1 MSTKSE
7 EFQKWLRQIEKKWQQ
22 EWETEKVFEADPVSG
37 KPKFFITVAYPYV
50 NSPQHI
56 GHGRTYGMTDTY
68 ARFKRMQGMN
78 VLYPQGFHYT
88 GTPIL
93 AMAKRIA
100 EGDEEIISDFKNVYH
115 VPDELITE
123 FQDPLKLAR
132 YFHEEIRAGMK
143 AMGFSIDWRREF
155 TTIDP
160 IYQKFIEWQ
169 FQKLHE
175 KGFLTKGSH
184 PVGWC
189 PKCGNAVGMHDTLHD
204 KEPEIG
210 EVTVLKIP
218 FEGKIMPTATYRP
231 ETIFGLT
238 NIFINPDITYKIVV
252 IDGEEWILSQEAI
265 FKLRHQ
271 AWEIKEIENGEI
283 LGKDLIEKYAEHPLS
298 GEKLP
303 ILPADFVDPAYG
315 TGIVMSV
322 PAHAPFDYIALIDLE
337 RSSSVPTIKKLAKS
351 IESIPV
357 IQVEGFGEIP
367 AKDAIE
373 QFNVKDQNDPAVEK
387 ATDEVYSREF
397 HTGTMLDNTGE
408 YAGLPVTKAKDR
420 VHEDLIA
427 QGKAKLM
434 YELTNR
440 PVFCRCGTECVVH
453 VMPNQWF
460 LDYGIP
466 RWKELAYNCLNE
478 MAITPEKLRHEFERV
493 FDWLSRR
500 ACARKSGLGTPF
512 PYDPTW
518 IIESLSDSTIYM
530 AYYTLAKAIN
540 QYNLNDV
547 DFSNEVFDYVFLG
560 KRTGV
565 LGVTATGSRITQEI
579 IEEMRADF
587 SYYYPLDSR
596 NSGRDLVPNHL
607 SFFVFNHVAIFP
619 KEYWPRQIFVNGS
632 VLMEGE
638 SMSKS
643 LGNII
648 PIREAVGQYSADLIR
663 LTVLY
668 GASLLTDADFNPK
681 LVRWITRQMEKL
693 KDLAAQYEGIQS
705 DIDKQALQLIDKWI
719 LAILQERIASVTRFL
734 EIGETR
740 DALQQI
746 LYSLNQDIE
755 IYLQIKTILSENVGD
770 AVTKA
775 VMRRIIETGIKPLA
789 PFAPHFCEELWEI
802 LGNKKFVSTE
812 VWPTVDLS
820 YEDEEV
826 RLAVEMVLKTIQDV
840 KDIKGVLKEE
850 PLKGNLILAPQW
862 KYDLFK
868 VLSDLISKGTSSKEL
883 VPLAMRNEQFR
894 MMGKEAVGLVNAFV
908 KESPRFTSQM
918 NESTA
923 LNELKRFIEKET
935 HLDTIEITTT
945 DEVQGAARVKAKQA
959 RPGRPAIYLE

>member
-1 MSTKSE
+1 MKLE
-7 EFQKWLRQIEKKWQQ
+7 EFQQWLREIEKKWQQ
-22 EWETEKVFEADPVSG
+22 KWETEKIFEADPTPG

-100 EGDEEIISDFKNVYH
+100 EGDEELISDFKNVYH
-115 VPDELITE
+115 VPDELIPE
-123 FQDPLKLAR
+123 FQDPLKLAK

-169 FQKLHE
+169 FRKLHE

-238 NIFINPDITYKIVV
+238 NVFINPEITYKIVG

-271 AWEIKEIENGEI
+271 AWDIQEIENGEI
-283 LGKDLIEKYAEHPLS
+283 LGKDLIKKHAEHPLS
-298 GEKLP
+298 GNKLP
-303 ILPADFVDPAYG
+303 ILPAAFVDPAYG
-315 TGIVMSV
+315 TGVVMSV
-322 PAHAPFDYIALIDLE
+322 PAHAPVDYIALVDLE
-337 RSSSVPTIKKLAKS
+337 RNSSDPIIKELAKS
-351 IESIPV
+351 IKSIPV
-357 IQVEGFGEIP
+357 IRVEGFGDIP

-373 QFNVKDQNDPAVEK
+373 QYNVKDQNDPAVEK
-387 ATDEVYSREF
+387 ATDEVYSHEF
-397 HTGTMLDNTGE
+397 HTGTMLDNTGK
-408 YAGLPVTKAKDR
+408 YAGLSVTVAKDQ
-420 VHEDLIA
+420 VHDDLVA
-427 QGKAKLM
+427 QGTAKLM

-453 VMPNQWF
+453 VMPDQWF

-466 RWKELAYNCLNE
+466 RWKKLAYNCLNK
-478 MAITPEKLRHEFERV
+478 MAIKPEKLRPEFERV

-512 PYDPTW
+512 PFDPTW

-530 AYYTLAKAIN
+530 AYYTLTKAIN
-540 QYNLNDV
+540 QYNLTED
-547 DFSNEVFDYVFLG
+547 DFSDEVFNYIFLG
-560 KRTGV
+560 ERTGV
-565 LGVTATGSRITQEI
+565 PRFSVAGSRITQEI
-579 IEEMRADF
+579 IEEIRADF

-619 KEYWPRQIFVNGS
+619 EEYWPRQIFVNGS

-648 PIREAVGQYSADLIR
+648 PIREAVDQYSADLIR

-681 LVRWITRQMEKL
+681 LVRWITRQMEKF
-693 KDLAAQYEGIQS
+693 KELAIQYKGIRS
-705 DIDKQALQLIDKWI
+705 EIDNQALHLIDKWI
-719 LAILQERIASVTRFL
+719 LAVLQEKVASVTQFL

-755 IYLQIKTILSENVGD
+755 RYLQIKMILSENVED
-770 AVTKA
+770 EVTKS
-775 VMRRIIETGIKPLA
+775 VMRRVIETGIKPLS
-789 PFAPHFCEELWEI
+789 PFAPHFCEELWEL
-802 LGNKKFVSTE
+802 LGNKKFVSTTA
-812 VWPTVDLS
+812 WPPIDLTFK
-820 YEDEEV
+820 DKKV
-826 RLAVEMVLKTIQDV
+826 ILAVEMVLKTIQDV
-840 KDIKGVLKEE
+840 MDIKGVLKEE
-850 PLKGNLILAPQW
+850 PHKGIFILAPQW

-868 VLSDLISKGTSSKEL
+868 VLNDLISKGTSSKEL
-883 VPLAMRNEQFR
+883 VPFIMRNEQFR
-894 MMGKEAVGLVNAFV
+894 SKGKEAVELVNAFV
-908 KESPRFTSQM
+908 KESPKFTSQM
-918 NESTA
+918 NELTA
-923 LNELKRFIEKET
+923 LNELKRFIETKT
-935 HLDTIEITTT
+935 RLDTIEISTP
-945 DEVQGAARVKAKQA
+945 DEVQSAARVKAKQA